1 MIIVNVTYTM
11 KEGKTADEFLS
22 ELEYSG
28 FAEHCRKEPGNRA
41 YQYHCSAD
49 DSKHLY
55 LLEKWEDEAALKTH
69 METENFA
76 AISQMT
82 ERYALDM
89 DLNKV
94 DTGD

>member
-11 KEGKTADEFLS
+11 KKGKNADEFLS

-28 FAEHCRKEPGNRA
+28 FADHCRKEPGNHA

-49 DSKHLY
+49 DPEHLY
-55 LLEKWEDEAALKTH
+55 LLEKWDDEAALKVH

-76 AISQMT
+76 AISHLT
-82 ERYALDM
+82 DRYAEHM
-89 DLNKV
+89 DLQKV
-94 DTGD
+94 NTEN